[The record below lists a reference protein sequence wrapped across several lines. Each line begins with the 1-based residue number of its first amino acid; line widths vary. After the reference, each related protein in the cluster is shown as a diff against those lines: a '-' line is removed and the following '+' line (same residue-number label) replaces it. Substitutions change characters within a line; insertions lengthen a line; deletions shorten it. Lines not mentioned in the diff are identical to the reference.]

1 MSMNTIFGFSTS
13 RIGRG
18 LIASF
23 FVLVGYTASTP
34 LAAQTLTTPADVV
47 VARFLVDIDGLES
60 EEYPGEASGLLP
72 RAIEGVRTARVIRDA
87 ARTLDDPEGSPVKVA
102 FDSMYAVVEANLA
115 TVGFHFLPVDTLRGS
130 VPYLIGYPLGSAG
143 KVATPNT
150 FERALEI
157 EIDVEV
163 PDQVTG
169 SYSILGTGKSR
180 TSGRPEMT
188 LRVRMIDAAGQQLW
202 RDKVRVRSKE
212 KVELNERWLLGI
224 RKSSEGPDA
233 STLPVLT
240 QQAMDELIERGRWS
254 L

>member
-1 MSMNTIFGFSTS
+1 MPASPSS
-13 RIGRG
+13 VD
-18 LIASF
+18 IA
-23 FVLVGYTASTP
+23 
-34 LAAQTLTTPADVV
+34 

-60 EEYPGEASGLLP
+60 EAYPGEATGLLP
-72 RAIEGVRTARVIRDA
+72 RAIEGVRTARMVRDA
-87 ARTLDDPEGSPVKVA
+87 AQTLDDPEGSPVKAA

-115 TVGFHFLPVDTLRGS
+115 TIGMHLLPADTLRGT
-130 VPYLIGYPLGSAG
+130 VPYLIGYPLGSAK
-143 KVATPNT
+143 KVAAPES

-169 SYSILGTGKSR
+169 SYSIIGTGKSR

-202 RDKVRVRSKE
+202 RDRVRVRSKE

-224 RKSSEGPDA
+224 RKRSEGPDA

-240 QQAMDELIERGRWS
+240 QQAMDKLIERKRWS

>member
-1 MSMNTIFGFSTS
+1 MPASSS
-13 RIGRG
+13 VD
-18 LIASF
+18 IA
-23 FVLVGYTASTP
+23 
-34 LAAQTLTTPADVV
+34 

-60 EEYPGEASGLLP
+60 EAYPGEATGLLP
-72 RAIEGVRTARVIRDA
+72 RAIEGVRTARMVRDA
-87 ARTLDDPEGSPVKVA
+87 AQTLDDPEGSPVKAA

-115 TVGFHFLPVDTLRGS
+115 TIGMHLLPADTLRGT
-130 VPYLIGYPLGSAG
+130 VPYLIGYPLGSAK
-143 KVATPNT
+143 KVAAPES

-169 SYSILGTGKSR
+169 SYSIIGTGKSR

-202 RDKVRVRSKE
+202 RDRVRVRSKE

-224 RKSSEGPDA
+224 RKRSEGPDA

-240 QQAMDELIERGRWS
+240 QQAMDKLIERKRWS